1 MIFFSLQHF
10 EYHFQTDITAIG
22 SVGAVGIV
30 GWTENVVVFLVPVE
44 NIICVEQ
51 YG

>member
-10 EYHFQTDITAIG
+10 EYHFQTDVTAVG
-22 SVGAVGIV
+22 PVGAVGRISR
-30 GWTENVVVFLVPVE
+30 TENVVVFLVPVE